1 MPATVCSSCG
11 RGSWRVA
18 VSHGTL
24 CVRGNHVNNC
34 VTGIVGHE
42 SGEAALSLRIAR
54 TMPKTLKDVSL
65 VRWGQLERRHTE
77 LQKAFDLLSLP
88 PIEQ

>member
-1 MPATVCSSCG
+1 MVEEVPPAGELRAV
-11 RGSWRVA
+11 

-24 CVRGNHVNNC
+24 SVRGNHVNNC

-42 SGEAALSLRIAR
+42 SGEAALSFRIAR

-65 VRWGQLERRHTE
+65 VRCGQLERRHTE
-77 LQKAFDLLSLP
+77 LQKSV
-88 PIEQ
+88 